1 MTRLATRFATYAAG
15 SILLWIAA
23 VGGAY
28 WYLRRPLPAA
38 VRALPVTHADS
49 IGLPLLAVALL
60 VAAVLVVANLV
71 VAVVLLRRRSTSRR
85 EIG

>member
-23 VGGAY
+23 VGAAY

-38 VRALPVTHADS
+38 VR
-49 IGLPLLAVALL
+49 ALL